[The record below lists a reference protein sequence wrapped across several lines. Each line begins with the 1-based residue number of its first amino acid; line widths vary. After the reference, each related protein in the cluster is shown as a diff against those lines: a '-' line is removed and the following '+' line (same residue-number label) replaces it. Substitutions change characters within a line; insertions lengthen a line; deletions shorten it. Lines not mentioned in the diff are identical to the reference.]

1 MQLNQQILIR
11 DVALQKVTTQG
22 LPMVDLFS
30 KIVTKINDDY
40 ETKITRQIKQ
50 MCETQE
56 LYNHQVKTL
65 E

>member
-1 MQLNQQILIR
+1 MHLNQQILIR

-56 LYNHQVKTL
+56 LYNDQIKTL

>member
-1 MQLNQQILIR
+1 MHLNQQILIR

-56 LYNHQVKTL
+56 LYNDQVKTL